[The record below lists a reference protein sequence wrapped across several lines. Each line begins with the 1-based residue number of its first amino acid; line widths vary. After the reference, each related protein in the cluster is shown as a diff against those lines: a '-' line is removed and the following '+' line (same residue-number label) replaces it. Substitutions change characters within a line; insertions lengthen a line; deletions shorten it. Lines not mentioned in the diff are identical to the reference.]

1 MTVNPFPNPIGWE
14 VSYKDD
20 GMSDPWMA
28 SHLDQGVTVFAAD
41 IAELGREI
49 RDYQAK
55 WQMTRVLAKLERV
68 G

>member
-1 MTVNPFPNPIGWE
+1 
-14 VSYKDD
+14 
-20 GMSDPWMA
+20 MSDPWMA
-28 SHLDQGVTVFAAD
+28 SHLDQGVTVFGAD

-55 WQMTRVLAKLERV
+55 WQMTRALAKLERV